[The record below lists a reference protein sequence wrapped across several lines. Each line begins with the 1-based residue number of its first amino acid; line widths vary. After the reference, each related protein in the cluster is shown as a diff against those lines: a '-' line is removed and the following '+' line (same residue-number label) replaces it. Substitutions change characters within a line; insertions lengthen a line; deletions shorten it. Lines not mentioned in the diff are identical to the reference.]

1 MWEKT
6 DSGGRNMP
14 RKSELERLQ
23 EIEQKIVQLRA
34 QKQQLEARVK
44 QKERKE
50 RTRRLIQIGATFEK
64 WWDVRTHEEADWLIK
79 SLEAQGLDPDRI
91 KDAVRKRQGQQAAIA
106 EPIVAELKT
115 QG

>member
-1 MWEKT
+1 
-6 DSGGRNMP
+6 MP

-50 RTRRLIQIGATFEK
+50 RTRRLIQIGAMFEK
-64 WWDVRTHEEADWLIK
+64 WWDVRTHEEAEWFIK
-79 SLEAQGLDPDRI
+79 KLEAQGLEPDKM
-91 KDAVRKRQGQQAAIA
+91 KDAVRKRRGQQPAAQEGNHSPMI
-106 EPIVAELKT
+106 
-115 QG
+115 

>member
-1 MWEKT
+1 
-6 DSGGRNMP
+6 MP

-64 WWDVRTHEEADWLIK
+64 LWDVRTHEEAEWFIK
-79 SLEAQGLDPDRI
+79 KLEAQGLEPDKM
-91 KDAVRKRQGQQAAIA
+91 KDAVRKRRGQQSAAQ
-106 EPIVAELKT
+106 E
-115 QG
+115 G

>member
-1 MWEKT
+1 
-6 DSGGRNMP
+6 MP

-64 WWDVRTHEEADWLIK
+64 WWDIRTHEEAEWFIK
-79 SLEAQGLDPDRI
+79 KLEAQGFEPDKM
-91 KDAVRKRQGQQAAIA
+91 KDAVRKRHGQQQAVQACDR
-106 EPIVAELKT
+106 